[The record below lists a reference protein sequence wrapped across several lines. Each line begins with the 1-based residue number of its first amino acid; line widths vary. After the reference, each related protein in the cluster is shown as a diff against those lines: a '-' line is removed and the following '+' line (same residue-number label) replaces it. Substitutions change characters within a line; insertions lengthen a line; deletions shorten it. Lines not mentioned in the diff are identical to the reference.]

1 MGRKRQLQFGAI
13 NITMPAPH
21 RPERYIELFH
31 QAGELDKVVKLKG
44 DWVGKLG
51 TLRDDKDAD
60 GSSII
65 RGEFY
70 KYIEL
75 DSTRDW
81 FNVLKG
87 KPADERELDQISIPE
102 HLKPH
107 FQYVPFVFFSKGHR
121 LVMITRDKEDVISV
135 AQAVT
140 ILRGIFASSELV
152 AVFGKIDL
160 VIEPSRDTLEK
171 ILGMPR
177 LRTLE
182 IVVTPPNPDD
192 FEEFER
198 DLFDDMA
205 SQRAS
210 SYQLILQEEEGE
222 GLAPGDKVRK
232 LARVAQS
239 NGKVSGVGGS
249 RGKTTRL
256 STTEHPLVEKAHY
269 DPEVEIRA
277 NILLVKAREIL
288 QQIRN

>member
-31 QAGELDKVVKLKG
+31 RAGELDKVVKLKG

-60 GSSII
+60 GSAII

-121 LVMITRDKEDVISV
+121 LVMIIRDKEDVISA

-152 AVFGKIDL
+152 AIFGKIDL

-210 SYQLILQEEEGE
+210 SYQLTLQEEEGE
-222 GLAPGDKVRK
+222 GLAPSDKVRK

-239 NGKVSGVGGS
+239 NGKVSGVGGA

-256 STTEHPLVEKAHY
+256 STTEHPLIEKAHY
-269 DPEVEIRA
+269 DPDVEIRA
-277 NILLVKAREIL
+277 NVLLVKAREIL

>member
-21 RPERYIELFH
+21 RPERYIELFR

-51 TLRDDKDAD
+51 IMRDDKDTD
-60 GSSII
+60 GSAIV

-121 LVMITRDKEDVISV
+121 LVLITRDKEDVISA
-135 AQAVT
+135 AQVVT

-152 AVFGKIDL
+152 GIFGKIDL
-160 VIEPSRDTLEK
+160 IVEPSRDTLDK

-198 DLFDDMA
+198 DLFEDMA

-210 SYQLILQEEEGE
+210 SYQLTLQEEEGE
-222 GLAPGDKVRK
+222 GLAPSNKVRK
-232 LARVAQS
+232 LAQVAQS
-239 NGKVSGVGGS
+239 NGKVSGVGGP
-249 RGKTTRL
+249 RGKTLRL
-256 STTEHPLVEKAHY
+256 STTDHPLVDKAQY

-277 NILLVKAREIL
+277 NVLLIKAREIL

>member
-21 RPERYIELFH
+21 RPERYIELFR

-60 GSSII
+60 GSAIV

-121 LVMITRDKEDVISV
+121 LVMITRDKEDVISA

-152 AVFGKIDL
+152 GVFGKIDL
-160 VIEPSRDTLEK
+160 VVEPSRDTLDK

-198 DLFDDMA
+198 DLFEDMA

-210 SYQLILQEEEGE
+210 SYQLTLQEEEGE
-222 GLAPGDKVRK
+222 GLAPNDKVRK

-239 NGKVSGVGGS
+239 NGKVSGVGGP
-249 RGKTTRL
+249 RGKTLRL
-256 STTEHPLVEKAHY
+256 STTDHPLVDKAHY

-277 NILLVKAREIL
+277 NVLLVKAREIL

>member
-21 RPERYIELFH
+21 RPERYIELFR

-51 TLRDDKDAD
+51 IMRDDKDTD
-60 GSSII
+60 GSAIV

-121 LVMITRDKEDVISV
+121 LVLITRDKEDVISA

-152 AVFGKIDL
+152 GIFGKIDL
-160 VIEPSRDTLEK
+160 IVEPSRDTLDK

-198 DLFDDMA
+198 DLFEDMA

-210 SYQLILQEEEGE
+210 SYQLTLQEEEGE
-222 GLAPGDKVRK
+222 GLAPSNKVRK
-232 LARVAQS
+232 LAQVAQS
-239 NGKVSGVGGS
+239 NGKVSGVGGP
-249 RGKTTRL
+249 RGKTLRL
-256 STTEHPLVEKAHY
+256 STTDHPLVDKAQY

-277 NILLVKAREIL
+277 NVLLIKAREIL

>member
-31 QAGELDKVVKLKG
+31 RAGELDRVVKLKG

-60 GSSII
+60 GSAII

-121 LVMITRDKEDVISV
+121 LVMIIRDKEDVISA

-140 ILRGIFASSELV
+140 VLRGIFASSELV
-152 AVFGKIDL
+152 AIFGKIDL

-205 SQRAS
+205 NQRAS
-210 SYQLILQEEEGE
+210 SYQLTLQEEEGE
-222 GLAPGDKVRK
+222 GLAPSDKVRK

-256 STTEHPLVEKAHY
+256 STTEHPLIEKAHY
-269 DPEVEIRA
+269 DPDVEIRA
-277 NILLVKAREIL
+277 NVLLVKAREIL

>member
-21 RPERYIELFH
+21 RPDRYIELFR
-31 QAGELDKVVKLKG
+31 QAGELDKIVKLKG

-51 TLRDDKDAD
+51 TLRYDRDAD
-60 GSSII
+60 GSAIVW
-65 RGEFY
+65 GEFY

-87 KPADERELDQISIPE
+87 KPANQRELDQISIPE

-107 FQYVPFVFFSKGHR
+107 FQYVPFIFFSKGHR
-121 LVMITRDKEDVISV
+121 VIMITRDKEDVISA

-140 ILRGIFASSELV
+140 ILRSTFMSVELV
-152 AVFGKIDL
+152 AAFGKVDL
-160 VIEPSRDTLEK
+160 VVEPSRDTLEK
-171 ILGMPR
+171 ILDMPR

-182 IVVTPPNPDD
+182 INVTPPNPDD

-198 DLFDDMA
+198 DLFEDMA
-205 SQRAS
+205 SQRAR
-210 SYQLILQEEEGE
+210 SYQLTLQEEEGE
-222 GLAPGDKVRK
+222 GLAPNDKVRK

-239 NGKVSGVGGS
+239 NGKVSGIGGS
-249 RGKTTRL
+249 RGKTIQL
-256 STTEHPLVEKAHY
+256 STTDHPLVEKTHY
-269 DPEVEIRA
+269 DPETEIRA
-277 NILLVKAREIL
+277 NVLLVKAREIL

>member
-1 MGRKRQLQFGAI
+1 MARKRQLQFGAI

-51 TLRDDKDAD
+51 TLRYESDTD
-60 GSSII
+60 GSGIV

-121 LVMITRDKEDVISV
+121 LVMITRDKEDVIST
-135 AQAVT
+135 AQAAT
-140 ILRGIFASSELV
+140 ILRGIFASAELL
-152 AVFGKIDL
+152 ALFGKIDL
-160 VIEPSRDTLEK
+160 VVEPSRDTLEK

-192 FEEFER
+192 FEEFEH
-198 DLFDDMA
+198 DLFEDMA

-210 SYQLILQEEEGE
+210 SYQLTLQEEEGE
-222 GLAPGDKVRK
+222 GLAPSERVRK

-249 RGKTTRL
+249 RGKTVRL
-256 STTEHPLVEKAHY
+256 STTEHPLVEKTHY
-269 DPEVEIRA
+269 DPDVEIRA
-277 NILLVKAREIL
+277 NVLLVKAKEIL

>member
-1 MGRKRQLQFGAI
+1 MSRKRQLQLGAI
-13 NITMPAPH
+13 NVTMPAPH
-21 RPERYIELFH
+21 SPERYIQLFLK
-31 QAGELDKVVKLKG
+31 AGELEKVVKLRG
-44 DWVGKLG
+44 DWVGRLG
-51 TLRDDKDAD
+51 TLRMEKDSD
-60 GSSII
+60 GQEIV

-87 KPADERELDQISIPE
+87 KPAEERELESISIPE

-121 LVMITRDKEDVISV
+121 LIMITRDAQDVISV
-135 AQAVT
+135 AQAVA
-140 ILRGIFASSELV
+140 ILKVVFASAELV
-152 AVFGKIDL
+152 GAFGQIEL

-171 ILGMPR
+171 ILSMPR

-192 FEEFER
+192 FEEFEH
-198 DLFDDMA
+198 DLFEDMA

-210 SYQLILQEEEGE
+210 SYQLTLHEAEGQ
-222 GLAPGDKVRK
+222 GLAPNERVRK

-239 NGKVSGVGGS
+239 NGKVSGISGS
-249 RGKTTRL
+249 RGKTVRL
-256 STTEHPLVEKAHY
+256 STTEHPLVEKTHY
-269 DPEVEIRA
+269 DPEVEIRS
-277 NILLVKAREIL
+277 NVLLVKAKEIF
-288 QQIRN
+288 QQLRN